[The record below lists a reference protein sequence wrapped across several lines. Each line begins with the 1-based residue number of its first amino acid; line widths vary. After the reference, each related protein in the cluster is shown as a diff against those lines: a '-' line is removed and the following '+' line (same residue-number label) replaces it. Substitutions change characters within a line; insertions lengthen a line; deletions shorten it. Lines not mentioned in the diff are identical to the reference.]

1 MHLGL
6 PMLSKP
12 CSILFMSLLISGVAS
27 AQEGR
32 FTLVPEGGVVP
43 FQSTCFDDLA
53 TAKLLTWKEFQ
64 EREFKIKMQ
73 YELELLSEQN
83 DFKLKELQIEFEEA
97 QFRFDETL
105 KIKDREILELKNII
119 KKDKNINLPLAIA
132 ASVLGGVAV
141 GIGAAY
147 AINQVAN

>member
-1 MHLGL
+1 M
-6 PMLSKP
+6 
-12 CSILFMSLLISGVAS
+12 
-27 AQEGR
+27 Q
-32 FTLVPEGGVVP
+32 TLKRAGVP

-64 EREFKIKMQ
+64 EREFKIKIQ

-147 AINQVAN
+147 AINQMAN